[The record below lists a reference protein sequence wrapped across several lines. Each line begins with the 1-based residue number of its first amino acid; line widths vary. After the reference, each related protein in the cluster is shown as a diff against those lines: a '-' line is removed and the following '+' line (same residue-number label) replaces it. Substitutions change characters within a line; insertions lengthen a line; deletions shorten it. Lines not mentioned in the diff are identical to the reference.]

1 MVSRAVST
9 CLTKTKKSGCGASLV
24 RCVRFVRLRFRV
36 YFVNVISIV
45 LTFVGPRPSSP
56 GRGGNCCVP
65 ISMAFTL
72 TSGKNRRLHI
82 STTSTARLIAIPLA
96 LTFISGALPWK
107 RVMHART

>member
-1 MVSRAVST
+1 MVPRVVST
-9 CLTKTKKSGCGASLV
+9 DLTKTKKGWCRA
-24 RCVRFVRLRFRV
+24 CFACCIRFVRQLCRV
-36 YFVNVISIV
+36 YLVNVISIV
-45 LTFVGPRPSSP
+45 LTFDGPRPSSP
-56 GRGGNCCVP
+56 TRGGNCCVP
-65 ISMAFTL
+65 ISMPFTL